1 MSTRIITEEQQ
12 EQLRSNPYV
21 ESCTDKTVT
30 FTQDFKLHALKQYRT
45 KQCATKEIFTN
56 AGLDLHIIGYDT
68 PKECLKRWR
77 KTYKEHGVLAF
88 TEEQRG
94 RPGLQETKEISP
106 EEKMRR
112 LELEIRYLKEENL
125 LLTHLR
131 AKRAESNS
139 RLHKNMKSSN
149 G

>member
-1 MSTRIITEEQQ
+1 M
-12 EQLRSNPYV
+12 
-21 ESCTDKTVT
+21 
-30 FTQDFKLHALKQYRT
+30 
-45 KQCATKEIFTN
+45 N
-56 AGLDLHIIGYDT
+56 AGFDLHVIGYDT

-77 KTYKEHGVLAF
+77 RTYKESGVSAF

-94 RPGLQETKEISP
+94 RPTGHKKEISP
-106 EEKMRR
+106 EEQMRR

-139 RLHKNMKSSN
+139 RLHKNMNSSKK
-149 G
+149 